1 MVVILAKKS
10 LETHA
15 VSDED
20 ELLLA
25 ICSFILISNVHYL
38 VDTNYHTGLLDS
50 LETVGCPWNSGIVTE
65 QVTF

>member
-1 MVVILAKKS
+1 MFNIDDLIK

-15 VSDED
+15 VNDEV

-38 VDTNYHTGLLDS
+38 VGTNYHIDLDS
-50 LETVGCPWNSGIVTE
+50 RRL
-65 QVTF
+65 